1 LASAAARASVFSFRM
16 RADAQPAELRPA
28 THTTAK
34 TSHVERFGALTNT
47 LISLIAGD
55 HES

>member
-47 LISLIAGD
+47 LISLIARD
-55 HES
+55 NES